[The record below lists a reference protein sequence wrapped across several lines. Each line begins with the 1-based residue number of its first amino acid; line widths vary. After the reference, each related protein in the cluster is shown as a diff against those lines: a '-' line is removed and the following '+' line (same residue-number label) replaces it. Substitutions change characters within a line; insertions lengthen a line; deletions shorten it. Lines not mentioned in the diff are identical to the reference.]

1 MCVASDLDFVAF
13 QHADQVCE
21 DFCIAVRDTWWEEGR
36 RSEQTSLREAR
47 EDFGGRGEE
56 GVEAEGEIVGFVAGG
71 GREEIAGDLEGDGAD
86 CDVDWGG
93 EELGGKAGDCSN
105 S

>member
-1 MCVASDLDFVAF
+1 M
-13 QHADQVCE
+13 
-21 DFCIAVRDTWWEEGR
+21 
-36 RSEQTSLREAR
+36 REAW

-71 GREEIAGDLEGDGAD
+71 GREEVARDLEGDGAD

-93 EELGGKAGDCSN
+93 KELGG
-105 S
+105 